1 MLINRKGLGM
11 DESENVRNAEGT
23 NMAPKLSGGWGEYQ
37 RLGSKRKIKLKDE
50 NQMLIFGFIIL

>member
-1 MLINRKGLGM
+1 M

-23 NMAPKLSGGWGEYQ
+23 TMIPKLNGGWCEYQ
-37 RLGSKRKIKLKDE
+37 RLGSKRKIKLEDE